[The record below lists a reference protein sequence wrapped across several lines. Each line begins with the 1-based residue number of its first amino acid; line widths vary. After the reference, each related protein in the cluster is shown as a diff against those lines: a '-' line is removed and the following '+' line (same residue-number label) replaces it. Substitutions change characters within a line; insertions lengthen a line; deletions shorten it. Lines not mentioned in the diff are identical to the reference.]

1 MTHEYTLKDG
11 DILRLYIY
19 EHSWNSVEQKQF
31 AVILD
36 RLGFS
41 LGQLKI
47 RKALSGNRFVKLD
60 TGERVFIESYNYI
73 PFEALSLQVG
83 IDKVQLAES
92 ILRTGT
98 ENCAFENAG
107 FRSNKKSLWV
117 IDTSLCNIPD
127 CNKIALKPYMTDSKN
142 QREIFDMDDMATLIS
157 QGIIRTVNISR
168 RKD

>member
-19 EHSWNSVEQKQF
+19 EHSWNSVEQEQF

-47 RKALSGNRFVKLD
+47 RKALSGKRFVKLD

-73 PFEALSLQVG
+73 PFEELSYRQKLT
-83 IDKVQLAES
+83 KCS
-92 ILRTGT
+92 
-98 ENCAFENAG
+98 
-107 FRSNKKSLWV
+107 
-117 IDTSLCNIPD
+117 
-127 CNKIALKPYMTDSKN
+127 
-142 QREIFDMDDMATLIS
+142 
-157 QGIIRTVNISR
+157 
-168 RKD
+168 

>member
-11 DILRLYIY
+11 EVLRLYIY
-19 EHSWNSVEQKQF
+19 EHSWNSTEQKQF

-47 RKALSGNRFVKLD
+47 RRTPSGVRFVRLD

-73 PFEALSLQVG
+73 PFEALSLQVE

-92 ILRTGT
+92 ILRTGA

-117 IDTSLCNIPD
+117 IDTSVCNILD
-127 CNKIALKPYMTDSKN
+127 CNKITLKPYMTDSKS
-142 QREIFDMDDMATLIS
+142 QRESFDMADMATLIS
-157 QGIIRTVNISR
+157 QGIIRPVNISR
-168 RKD
+168 RKG